1 MEPTT
6 QPTVDNNDDAR
17 PKVRFPSPRMTTC
30 CCCIKLKPAAWC
42 ISFIWM
48 IWALYEGIL
57 FVLSY
62 SNGIKFGGNFLS
74 YLDTSYSLATA
85 ILSFIILIGSLYG
98 LFVLSCA
105 NVYRL
110 LRIYV
115 VVAYIIT
122 FLYSFLAVFEF
133 VLVLVS
139 RQGFLD
145 DCINAEDQSAHD
157 DCTTAYNL
165 LLPGT
170 ITAGIITI
178 ILSIYFAMVIHAYGN
193 QRREKEERLVDA
205 QMQMISVS

>member
-1 MEPTT
+1 MEPST
-6 QPTVDNNDDAR
+6 QEHVDANDGAR
-17 PKVRFPSPRMTTC
+17 PKVRFSSLKMTTC
-30 CCCIKLKPAAWC
+30 CCCIKLKPAAWF

-48 IWALYEGIL
+48 IWSLYEGVL

-62 SNGIKFGGNFLS
+62 ANGVKVGGNFLS
-74 YLDTSYSLATA
+74 YLDTTYSLVSA
-85 ILSFIILIGSLYG
+85 ILSFIIVIGSLFG

-115 VVAYIIT
+115 IVAYVIT

-145 DCINAEDQSAHD
+145 DCVSAEQQESVRDN
-157 DCTTAYNL
+157 CTNAYNL
-165 LLPGT
+165 LLPGAIASGVVT
-170 ITAGIITI
+170 IV
-178 ILSIYFAMVIHAYGN
+178 LSIYFAMVIHAYGN
-193 QRREKEERLVDA
+193 QRRQKEMLVDA